1 MAILDDV
8 KVALRIAATT
18 TDFDGEIND
27 LISAAIDDL
36 KLAGV
41 AADKAID
48 TDPLIKR
55 AITTYCKAYFGY
67 DNPDADRFIESY
79 LMLKRHL
86 VLAGDYNSYVIT
98 FTVTD
103 GTDPIYGAYISID
116 GAETLLATNSQGVAT
131 YRVYATGVD
140 VDYTVSKSGYTTVEG
155 SVYVDGQAAE
165 AVTLN
170 AP

>member
-1 MAILDDV
+1 MAILNDV

-67 DNPDADRFIESY
+67 DNPDADRFWRSYES
-79 LMLKRHL
+79 LKMHL
-86 VLAGDYNSYVIT
+86 TLSADYNT
-98 FTVTD
+98 
-103 GTDPIYGAYISID
+103 
-116 GAETLLATNSQGVAT
+116 
-131 YRVYATGVD
+131 
-140 VDYTVSKSGYTTVEG
+140 
-155 SVYVDGQAAE
+155 E
-165 AVTLN
+165 AVV
-170 AP
+170 